1 MSRMLYQFNE
11 YGCGVFAVM
20 NALRSVYSLYPPIYM
35 YDQIEEELD
44 TDKEYGTEEA
54 PMIKMLRK
62 DFIITV
68 VRSFDKK
75 RMDEWLGRSKHHQV
89 IVLYPWAFVE
99 DGPEELHYCNIIEKR
114 THTYVGANFYSSR
127 IGFRHWAFD
136 EWVKKWF
143 DHPSTSV
150 IYLRRREG

>member
-44 TDKEYGTEEA
+44 TDEEWGTEEW
-54 PMIKMLRK
+54 PMVKYLRK
-62 DFIITV
+62 DFLITI
-68 VRSFDKK
+68 VRNFDQE

-89 IVLYPWAFVE
+89 IVLYPWKFTE
-99 DGPEELHYCNIIEKR
+99 DGIDNLHYCNITEKK
-114 THTYVGANFYSSR
+114 THTYIGANFCSTR
-127 IGFRHWAFD
+127 FGLRHWVFT
-136 EWVKKWF
+136 EWAKKWF
-143 DHPSTSV
+143 DHSSTSV
-150 IYLRRREG
+150 IYLRRRD